1 MNHAHL
7 LNCPEFNKE
16 TEKEEQNLILN
27 GPNEQKNKV
36 LKKVE
41 QNSERQK

>member
-1 MNHAHL
+1 MNNAHL
-7 LNCPEFNKE
+7 LNCLEFNKDTGKVE
-16 TEKEEQNLILN
+16 LNLILN

-41 QNSERQK
+41 QNSGRPK